1 MQPDLAHD
9 QTDGANRAAGAP
21 HSEIARTA
29 AGPIEYFSAGDGPV
43 VLGFHGTPGGYDQI
57 ALVAANVVAAGF
69 RIVGWSRPG
78 YLRTPLEIGRTPVQ
92 QADAAAC
99 LLDTL
104 GVERVCVSGASGGG
118 PSAYSFAA
126 RHPDR
131 VWALIAECA
140 ISKRFRDDLTAVQ
153 RAMMRMAMND
163 FTTGIIDWFAAHYPG
178 AIARQMVRIEGTLD
192 RNGARALAAQIAADP
207 AKQQFVRGLIGT
219 FSPLTLRKR
228 GLLNDLEQFARI
240 DALGLDQIRCPALII
255 HGTNDD
261 AVNLSHGEFAA
272 RSIPGAEFIRVEGA
286 PHLLWI
292 SQDAAELARRRI
304 DFLRRHAPRQPD
316 K

>member
-9 QTDGANRAAGAP
+9 QPGGAYRAAAIP
-21 HSEIARTA
+21 RSEIASTE
-29 AGPIEYFSAGDGPV
+29 AGPIEYFTDGDGPV

-57 ALVAANVVAAGF
+57 ALVASNVVAAGF

-78 YLRTPLEIGRTPVQ
+78 YLRTPIDVGKTPLE
-92 QADAAAC
+92 QADAAAR

-104 GVERVCVSGASGGG
+104 GIARVCVSGASGGG

-140 ISKRFRDDLTAVQ
+140 ISKRFRDDLSAIQ
-153 RAMMRMAMND
+153 RAMLRMAMND
-163 FTTGIIDWFAAHYPG
+163 FTTGMIDWFAARYPG
-178 AIARQMVRIEGTLD
+178 AIARQMVRVEGTLD

-207 AKQQFVRGLIGT
+207 AKQHFVRGLIAS

-240 DALGLDQIRCPALII
+240 DGLGLEQIRCPALII
-255 HGTNDD
+255 HGVNDD
-261 AVNLSHGEFAA
+261 AVNFSHGEFAA
-272 RSIPGAEFIRVEGA
+272 RAIPGAKFIRVEGA

-304 DFLRRHAPRQPD
+304 EFLRQHAPR
-316 K
+316 